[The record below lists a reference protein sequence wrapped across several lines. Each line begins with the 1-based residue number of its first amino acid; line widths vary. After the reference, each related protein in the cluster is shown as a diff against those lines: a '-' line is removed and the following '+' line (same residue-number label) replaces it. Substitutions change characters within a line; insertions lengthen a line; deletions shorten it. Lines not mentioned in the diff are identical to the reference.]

1 MNVLK
6 QCIEIEFKQ
15 KKKQKL
21 NKLNNL
27 IKMNFKVKR

>member
-1 MNVLK
+1 MNILK
-6 QCIEIEFKQ
+6 QCIEIEIKQ

-27 IKMNFKVKR
+27 IKMNFKVKS